1 LARARRSDAE
11 EGLRL
16 SSIFAKVYGQLPAA
30 HFALSLAPGSKASTS
45 GGSSRIMRHRLIIG
59 VVLLGLAGAGTAR
72 ADIRL
77 VYVDIQRALNECRAG
92 KQAKTDFRTRIE
104 RLQSK
109 LQREQEDVEG
119 LKHQLEQKGA
129 LMQPDQRQ
137 NLEDDYAKKLRQFQD
152 DYKNSRDELQQ
163 KDNEVTGA
171 IVRDLATVVR
181 QLGQKNGY
189 TMVMEKGTLLWAIPG
204 IDITDQ
210 VIRAYDAMNV
220 RPGSLG
226 AEAEPSAR
234 SESFGS
240 RTEPAASAPAAGES
254 EGGEGRSTI
263 SK

>member
-1 LARARRSDAE
+1 
-11 EGLRL
+11 
-16 SSIFAKVYGQLPAA
+16 
-30 HFALSLAPGSKASTS
+30 
-45 GGSSRIMRHRLIIG
+45 MRHRLIIG
-59 VVLLGLAGAGTAR
+59 VVLLAMAAAGTAR
-72 ADIRL
+72 ADVRL
-77 VYVDIQRALNECRAG
+77 AYVDIQRALNECRAG

-104 RLQSK
+104 HLQSQ

-119 LKHQLEQKGA
+119 LKRQLEQKGA

-163 KDNEVTGA
+163 RDNEVTGA

-181 QLGQKNGY
+181 QLGEKNGY
-189 TMVMEKGTLLWAIPG
+189 TMVMEKGSLLWAIPS

-220 RPGSLG
+220 RPGALG
-226 AEAEPSAR
+226 QEVGSSAA
-234 SESFGS
+234 SGTFGS
-240 RTEPAASAPAAGES
+240 RTQSAES
-254 EGGEGRSTI
+254 AEAPDTGGGSEGRSTI